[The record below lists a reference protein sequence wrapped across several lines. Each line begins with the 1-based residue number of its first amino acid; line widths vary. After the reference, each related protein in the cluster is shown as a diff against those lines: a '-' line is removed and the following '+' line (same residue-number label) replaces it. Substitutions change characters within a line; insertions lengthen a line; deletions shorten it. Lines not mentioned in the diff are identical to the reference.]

1 LRTRFAFAFE
11 FEFESTIEPEAE
23 PITGCVATEI
33 CEEEGPTGSI
43 SERNELIE
51 WTLDDECFLVIRRI
65 ISGERCARI
74 LETL

>member
-1 LRTRFAFAFE
+1 LRTTFEFAFAFE
-11 FEFESTIEPEAE
+11 FEFESTIEPEPEPDPE

-51 WTLDDECFLVIRRI
+51 
-65 ISGERCARI
+65 
-74 LETL
+74 